1 MMVGSSFAHTEK
13 GTKELAL
20 ALPSTNVERWA
31 DVKDRPRRFA
41 RRRQVLFDTSK
52 LGCVLLALSVFLSG
66 SAYKLSLYQFH
77 SAPIKR
83 VSVAKM
89 WLETRNA
96 RTVTDV
102 LRKVM
107 EERPPLAAS
116 LSATQELTDL
126 ADLGPAE
133 HEAPRPLSL
142 ALIVSPIPARSPPS
156 PRFCL
161 A

>member
-1 MMVGSSFAHTEK
+1 MMGFSFAHTEK

-31 DVKDRPRRFA
+31 DVKDRPRRYA

-52 LGCVLLALSVFLSG
+52 LGCVLLALAVFLSG
-66 SAYKLSLYQFH
+66 SAYKFSLYQFH

-83 VSVAKM
+83 ASVAKM

-102 LRKVM
+102 LRKVT
-107 EERPPLAAS
+107 EERHPVTAS
-116 LSATQELTDL
+116 LGATQGLTDL
-126 ADLGPAE
+126 GDLGPAP

-142 ALIVSPIPARSPPS
+142 ALIVSPVPARAPPY